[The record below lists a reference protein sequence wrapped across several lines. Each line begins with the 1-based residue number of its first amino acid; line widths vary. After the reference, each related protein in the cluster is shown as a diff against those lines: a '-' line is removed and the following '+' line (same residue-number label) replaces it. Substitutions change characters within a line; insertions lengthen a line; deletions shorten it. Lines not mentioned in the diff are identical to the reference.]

1 MNRRQ
6 EVQSKID
13 EYRGFLEATLRPQLE
28 QARVAKRVV
37 QDEQDE
43 YQTLLQELRR
53 LSSSSSSPSTSS
65 SSSSE
70 EAIDTTTRTVDLGWN
85 KVYCEAEIVLEKTA
99 NTEPQDNNKTQPK
112 SNEEN
117 NEKLVLL
124 VAVDVGMGFHVQL
137 TTSEAMAFC
146 QRRLQFLQTKYN
158 HRQATLRKVQ
168 EHVTT
173 AEDILDH
180 LSNEV
185 LSMR

>member
-53 LSSSSSSPSTSS
+53 LSS